1 MNGRVHLVTGAGRG
15 IGRAVAAYLL
25 DAGDSVALLDV
36 GCHVDGSGVDATV
49 AETAARELGG
59 DALAITADVSDADA
73 VDDAIAAVVDR
84 WGRIDGVL
92 NIAAVL
98 RTGNVL
104 TATDDDWNTTLDV
117 NLRGSM
123 LTSRAAI
130 RHWTSTDAPGRIVNV
145 TSTAGTEGNAEMFAY
160 SVSKAGLIGLTLA
173 TSHAVAC
180 RGILVNA
187 IAPLAATRMAIRG
200 LGDEALAE
208 RARTGAWPDVA
219 ARGLTPERVA
229 PVASYLVSEV
239 LTATGRVF
247 TVGGGMAGRL
257 PVPAPEVTVEIDDSA
272 DAAPVEALL
281 HATIGA
287 GVTPSRWQAESLVLD
302 RPEFPVEELDRT

>member
-1 MNGRVHLVTGAGRG
+1 VTGRVHLVTGAGRG
-15 IGRAVAAYLL
+15 IGRAVAAHLL

-73 VDDAIAAVVDR
+73 VDTAIATVVDR

-92 NIAAVL
+92 NIAALL
-98 RTGNVL
+98 RTGNIL
-104 TATDDDWNTTLDV
+104 TTTDEDWASTLDV

-123 LTSRAAI
+123 LTSRSAI
-130 RHWTSTDAPGRIVNV
+130 RYWIAADAPGRIVNV
-145 TSTAGTEGNAEMFAY
+145 TSTAGTEGNPEMFAY
-160 SVSKAGLIGLTLA
+160 SVSKAGVVGLTLA

-187 IAPLAATRMAIRG
+187 IAPLAATRMAVRG
-200 LGDEALAE
+200 LGDDALAE

-219 ARGLTPERVA
+219 SRGLAPERVA
-229 PVASYLVSEV
+229 PVAAYLVSERLEV
-239 LTATGRVF
+239 TGRVF
-247 TVGGGMAGRL
+247 TVGGGTAGRL
-257 PVPAPEVTVEIDDSA
+257 PIPAPEVTVEIDDAATVA
-272 DAAPVEALL
+272 DVEDQLQ
-281 HATIGA
+281 ATLGA
-287 GVTPSRWQAESLVLD
+287 GVEPSRWQAESLVLD
-302 RPEFPVEELDRT
+302 RPDFPVEDLDRT